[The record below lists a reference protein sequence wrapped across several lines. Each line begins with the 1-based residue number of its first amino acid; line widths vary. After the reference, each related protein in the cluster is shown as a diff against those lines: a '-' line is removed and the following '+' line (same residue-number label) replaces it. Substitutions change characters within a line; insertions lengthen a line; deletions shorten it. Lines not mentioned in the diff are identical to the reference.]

1 MAAKFI
7 MIASSKGGVGKSTV
21 ALGISKALYERGKK
35 VLLCDLDF
43 GNASLDMLLGLQDS
57 VVCTLQDVAQGD
69 VSVEKALIRW
79 EPKKP
84 RRSKRFGG
92 KSAVRPK
99 VSGGELWL
107 LPSSVGGIGCVAFL
121 GGEVCMND
129 MAIIRALT
137 DGARQVDAD
146 FVILDTGAGVNSA
159 LGIGASVCDSAL
171 VVTGQMPIALR
182 SAESTV
188 ARLNALSVKDVKLVI
203 NSFDAAGV
211 IEDARR
217 GLFAVIDESRAPL
230 AGVVPYDYSLLLTH
244 EGLSLSGGD
253 GETAFSNI
261 ALRIMGNNVPLFSR
275 MKRIRKLKK
284 KICL

>member
-1 MAAKFI
+1 MTTKFI

-21 ALGISKALYERGKK
+21 ALGIAKAMTGRGLK

-57 VVCTLQDVAQGD
+57 VVCTLQDVAQGAAP
-69 VSVEKALIRW
+69 VEKALIKW
-79 EPKKP
+79 EPK
-84 RRSKRFGG
+84 G
-92 KSAVRPK
+92 KSKKRSVPK
-99 VSGGELWL
+99 KKPVAGGELWL
-107 LPSSVGGIGCVAFL
+107 LPSSVGGIGCVASL
-121 GGEVCMND
+121 GGEVYMND
-129 MAIIRALT
+129 RAIIRAIN
-137 DGARQVDAD
+137 DAAKHLSSD
-146 FVILDTGAGVNSA
+146 YVILDTGAGVNSA
-159 LGIGASVCDSAL
+159 VGIGASLCDSAL

-188 ARLNALSVKDVKLVI
+188 ARLNALSVKDVKLVV

-244 EGLSLSGGD
+244 EGLSISAD
-253 GETAFSNI
+253 MGEAAFSNI
-261 ALRIMGNNVPLFSR
+261 ASRIMGNNVPLFSG
-275 MKRIRKLKK
+275 MKRMRKLKK